1 MRKLEIFSKNH
12 GDCFCT
18 FSAHFLLQECMKT
31 CFRCSLQIFDHL
43 QLEFVSILPCD
54 YSLEICKYLLRKS
67 TLSKPISSIIMT
79 YRLYIGRL
87 QVALSPIMAP
97 RHPMLI
103 LAGPN
108 WPVQVPYWT
117 STGYI
122 LVIYRPYIGPR
133 GLVVYYIGPV
143 LSIRD
148 PIVPTSPISTSPIL
162 VIPC

>member
-1 MRKLEIFSKNH
+1 MRKLDIFSKNH

-31 CFRCSLQIFDHL
+31 CFWCSLPSFDHL

-122 LVIYRPYIGPR
+122 LVIYRPYIGHLKTPCWS
-133 GLVVYYIGPV
+133 GWS
-143 LSIRD
+143 SID
-148 PIVPTSPISTSPIL
+148 PIL
-162 VIPC
+162 AL